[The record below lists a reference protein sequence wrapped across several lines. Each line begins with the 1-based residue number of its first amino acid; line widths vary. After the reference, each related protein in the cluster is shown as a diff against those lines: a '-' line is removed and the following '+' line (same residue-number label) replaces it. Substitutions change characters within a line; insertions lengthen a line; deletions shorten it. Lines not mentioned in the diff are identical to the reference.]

1 MVKEILDELRDIRL
15 EVIENDFKLESFLNG
30 DASNYVKKDAIKQWK
45 KKRKI
50 ISKRLDKIERK
61 IKKHKLWR

>member
-45 KKRKI
+45 KKKKI

-61 IKKHKLWR
+61 IKKYKLWR